1 MDAYHLYTDAFIIR
15 IWRETREISNTMSKW
30 RGVVEAVGSQ
40 ERIYFESF
48 TKMLEFIRERIGPE
62 AAAALSEQVEGNG
75 R

>member
-1 MDAYHLYTDAFIIR
+1 
-15 IWRETREISNTMSKW
+15 MSKW